1 MLPHKIQLAQLG
13 WLGHFST
20 VWLTTV
26 KLQLTN
32 KKTVINLTANIKI
45 LFFLNSVIKTQN
57 KTFH

>member
-1 MLPHKIQLAQLG
+1 MYMLPHKIQLAQLG

-20 VWLTTV
+20 VWITTV

-45 LFFLNSVIKTQN
+45 LFFLNSVIKT
-57 KTFH
+57 